1 MENDSILMAY
11 YKKCK
16 ANLDSPIALDMCDTL
31 FVRSEK
37 AGNRRLMAIAK
48 CLKLDYYYYKNDEEN
63 ILKSVKEAIASCA
76 MPSRACSRAGEPR

>member
-1 MENDSILMAY
+1 MCLKLCLTILFVLCCCCGKGQNEVAVENDSILMAY

-37 AGNRRLMAIAK
+37 AGNRRLMAIAI
-48 CLKLDYYYYKNDEEN
+48 CLKLVYFY
-63 ILKSVKEAIASCA
+63 
-76 MPSRACSRAGEPR
+76 

>member
-1 MENDSILMAY
+1 MCLKLCLTILFVLCCCCGKGQNEVAVENDSILMAY

-37 AGNRRLMAIAK
+37 AGNRAQFENLGE
-48 CLKLDYYYYKNDEEN
+48 LVKNT
-63 ILKSVKEAIASCA
+63 IFVA
-76 MPSRACSRAGEPR
+76 

>member
-63 ILKSVKEAIASCA
+63 ILKSVKEAKLI
-76 MPSRACSRAGEPR
+76 SRKYNQPKFRSILV

>member
-48 CLKLDYYYYKNDEEN
+48 CLKLEYYYYKNDEEN
-63 ILKSVKEAIASCA
+63 ILKSP
-76 MPSRACSRAGEPR
+76 MLL